1 MKLQQNKR
9 WSYDKFTDDAE
20 IVWNVH
26 KNSACEGESCVI
38 HNPSDHH
45 LKDAKVILRS
55 WSPFSSKPHG
65 FAERFC
71 PHGIGHSDPDSVA
84 FYARQ
89 GVHGMGIHGCDGCC
103 NGTYEEIQN
112 ATDVR

>member
-9 WSYDKFTDDAE
+9 WSYDRLTDDANV
-20 IVWNVH
+20 VWKVH
-26 KNSACEGESCVI
+26 KATLCEGTHCTI
-38 HNPSDHH
+38 HNPSDHPM
-45 LKDAKVILRS
+45 KDAKLVLRVG
-55 WSPFSSKPHG
+55 SPFSGKPHG

-71 PHGIGHSDPDSVA
+71 DHGIGHSDPDSVA

-89 GVHGMGIHGCDGCC
+89 GSHGMGVHGCDGCC

-112 ATDVR
+112 G